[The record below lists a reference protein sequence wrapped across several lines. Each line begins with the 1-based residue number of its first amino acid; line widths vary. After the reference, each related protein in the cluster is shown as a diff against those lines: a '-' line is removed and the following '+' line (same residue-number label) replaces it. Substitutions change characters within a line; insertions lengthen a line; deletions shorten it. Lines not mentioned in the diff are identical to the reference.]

1 MRYRPKKQHLLKDG
15 DLLKRN
21 LDAHIAA
28 RDHNAVAD
36 AQDVVDVANALGVF
50 DLCNDA
56 DFFIALTLQ
65 NLTDLKDIV
74 GAAHK
79 RSGDKIESICQCR
92 MSASATARIS

>member
-1 MRYRPKKQHLLKDG
+1 MNHALQHLRRCDDHLTCVIALGDQHLLKDG

-65 NLTDLKDIV
+65 DLTDLEDII
-74 GAAHK
+74 GAAAQTK
-79 RSGDKIESICQCR
+79 PR
-92 MSASATARIS
+92 